1 MENGELSEVA
11 EPFSA
16 VRSTYYSVR
25 HKRGEKR
32 QVDSRQAGSEGN
44 AEERRRR
51 RRNRKRAAWCIVAR
65 ATRSDLHTHYTV
77 E

>member
-25 HKRGEKR
+25 HKRGEKDKWIAGR
-32 QVDSRQAGSEGN
+32 QGVREMRRK
-44 AEERRRR
+44 EEEEEEIERELPG
-51 RRNRKRAAWCIVAR
+51 V
-65 ATRSDLHTHYTV
+65 
-77 E
+77 

>member
-32 QVDSRQAGSEGN
+32 QVDSRQAGSEGVREMRRK
-44 AEERRRR
+44 EEEEEEIERELPG
-51 RRNRKRAAWCIVAR
+51 V
-65 ATRSDLHTHYTV
+65 
-77 E
+77 